1 MLSVIQHIT
10 NRINGQ
16 KWTLGATL
24 GHNFESKICDIISKQ
39 VAPLFSKGLRIVA
52 TPRSRDDGKDIIISS
67 PVDIPSLLNCSFFL
81 KGKSEI
87 KIYVECK
94 SSDTGP
100 ISLDKIICNVARVKE
115 DKIDY
120 FILVT
125 NTSITP
131 YTHYKMYNDLKM
143 YNIELVIVDQYLLH
157 KYLES
162 QKEIIGEYK
171 SLDFIPTIGAE
182 YQTLKSVYNGCVSY
196 EIYLSFRNYTN
207 KTHYLSLKLLT
218 DRNWSIDASAY
229 SRFLNP
235 YAGEVKKIKVIREYV
250 DGIQDLIFKIVMGDK
265 ETQIHIQGN
274 DLKPIFE
281 LPFIGQKR
289 LELKDNII
297 TALFK
302 NKGIYFLYGDAGMGK
317 TRIIQEVYKTLQGQN
332 LDFGFFTLGSNNIIA
347 KINNFLIQ
355 KGYQNEKYD
364 DLFQLISRSKNS
376 YRHAVLIIDDFHN
389 TSQKLLLSLRE
400 LGVGYDSPVSII
412 LCGRTDFSAGNS
424 EYFSFAQWAIESNK
438 IHSFHIDPLDM
449 EETKRLIRIV
459 INHVPNIVLNK
470 LAEQSQNNPLFIVQY
485 IEYMLETDLFTIVSR
500 NTVGIQ
506 NIESFASQDYMPA
519 NIDKIYQARW
529 AHLSKCAEA
538 IDLENMLLLCVV
550 NHGVLTNQQ
559 IIYFF
564 NENMEALKVLL
575 TRRFIQLGNDGNYSL
590 IHESLF
596 IFIKFQLQK
605 SKKYQKRIANII
617 LQKDLVYNTLNTL
630 DKGMLAL
637 WNNNKKMALEYFTPI
652 INVLYQIKNHSSINI
667 DIEVYDYLYYIYDLL
682 YKKPQSERIIKN
694 IILARVYIALHYFTP
709 QKAIQECN
717 IALSLLKK
725 NTTFKDKSLYY
736 TLLEHQA
743 HSYINAGQL
752 NSGELILKKIQAV
765 NLITPQIFSLDT
777 IFDMYDKFCN
787 IYIKKNCHELAD
799 IYNKLSIST
808 ADEKDDDNLRALAYI
823 SRAKIFFYSDHEQA
837 KDNLIKADD
846 ILQKG
851 ASQRILCHNNVTKLI
866 FDCVYTSENDWENMR
881 NEADELLKIA
891 TENSFA
897 NSIIRLHLLLALCGF
912 MQSNL
917 DSDFKTC
924 FYHISLGI
932 DASIRFGIGTYI
944 WQFYN
949 LLAIIYI
956 HQNYDSNE
964 IMKLFETVFSILN
977 RQGLLYIGN
986 RDFCYGNLL
995 AISNL
1000 AFFLQQNKMET
1011 YFYQKIGKINFMESI
1026 SLCDYECSKPSCSY
1040 LCPNELSFLKRQYI
1054 RAQNKKI
1061 LFYENKNQYCFR
1073 DPKTKYFIIIS

>member
-1 MLSVIQHIT
+1 MLSVIQDIT
-10 NRINGQ
+10 NRVNGQ
-16 KWTLGATL
+16 KWALGATL
-24 GHNFESKICDIISKQ
+24 GHNFESKIYDIISKQ

-52 TPRSRDDGKDIIISS
+52 TPKSRDDGKDIIISS

-81 KGKSEI
+81 KDKSEI
-87 KIYVECK
+87 KIYIECK
-94 SSDTGP
+94 SSNAGP
-100 ISLDKIICNVARVKE
+100 ISLDKIICNITRVKE

-120 FILVT
+120 FVLVT

-131 YTHYKMYNDLKM
+131 YTHYKMYKDLKM
-143 YNIELVIVDQYLLH
+143 YNIELVVVDQYLLH

-162 QKEIIGEYK
+162 RKEIIGEYK
-171 SLDFIPTIGAE
+171 PLDFTPTIGAE
-182 YQTLKSVYNGCVSY
+182 YQTLKSIDNGYASY

-218 DRNWSIDASAY
+218 DRNWSIDIPTY
-229 SRFLNP
+229 SGFLNP
-235 YAGEVKKIKVIREYV
+235 YAGEVKKVKVVREYV
-250 DGIQDLIFKIVMGDK
+250 DGIQDLIFKVVMGDK

-289 LELKDNII
+289 LELKENII
-297 TALFK
+297 TTLL
-302 NKGIYFLYGDAGMGK
+302 NKKRICFLYGDAGMGK

-332 LDFGFFTLGSNNIIA
+332 FDFGFFTLGSNNIIL
-347 KINNFLIQ
+347 KINDFLIK
-355 KGYQNEKYD
+355 KGYQKEKYD
-364 DLFQLISRSKNS
+364 NLFQLVSRSKNP

-389 TSQKLLLSLRE
+389 SSHKLLLSLRK
-400 LGVGYDSPVSII
+400 LARGYDSPISMI

-424 EYFSFAQWAIESNK
+424 EYFSFTQWAIESDN
-438 IHSFHIDPLDM
+438 IYSFHIDQLDM

-506 NIESFASQDYMPA
+506 NIEGFASQDYMPA
-519 NIDKIYQARW
+519 DIDKIYQARW
-529 AHLSKCAEA
+529 IHLSKCAEA
-538 IDLENMLLLCVV
+538 IEMENILLLCII
-550 NHGVLTNQQ
+550 NHGILTNQQ
-559 IIYFF
+559 IIYLF

-575 TRRFIQLGNDGNYSL
+575 ARRFIQLGNDGNYCL

-596 IFIKFQLQK
+596 LFIKRQLLTN
-605 SKKYQKRIANII
+605 KKYQKRIANII

-637 WNNNKKMALEYFTPI
+637 WNNDKKMALEYFTPTVNI
-652 INVLYQIKNHSSINI
+652 LYQIKNHSSINI
-667 DIEVYDYLYYIYDLL
+667 DIEMYEYLYYIYDLF
-682 YKKPQSERIIKN
+682 YKKPQSERLIKN

-709 QKAIQECN
+709 QKAVQECN
-717 IALSLLKK
+717 IAISVLKK
-725 NTTFKDKSLYY
+725 NTIFKDESLYY

-743 HSYINAGQL
+743 HSYINSGQL
-752 NSGELILKKIQAV
+752 NSGEFILKKLQAI
-765 NLITPQIFSLDT
+765 NLSNSKIFSLDT

-787 IYIKKNCHELAD
+787 IYIKKNCHDLAC
-799 IYNKLSIST
+799 IYNKLSLST
-808 ADEKDDDNLRALAYI
+808 AEEKDDDNLRALAYI
-823 SRAKIFFYSDHEQA
+823 SRAKIYFYSDPEQA
-837 KDNLIKADD
+837 KENLIKADD
-846 ILQKG
+846 ILQRG
-851 ASQRILCHNNVTKLI
+851 SSLRILCHNNVTKLI
-866 FDCVYTSENDWENMR
+866 FDCVYTGENDWKNMR
-881 NEADELLKIA
+881 YKADKLLKIA
-891 TENSFA
+891 IENSFT
-897 NSIIRLHLLLALCGF
+897 NSIIRLHLLLALCEF
-912 MQSNL
+912 MQSNVE
-917 DSDFKTC
+917 SNFKTC

-949 LLAIIYI
+949 LLAIIYT

-995 AISNL
+995 AISNI
-1000 AFFLQQNKMET
+1000 AFFWQQNKMET
-1011 YFYQKIGKINFMESI
+1011 IFYKKIGKVNFMESI

-1073 DPKTKYFIIIS
+1073 DPKTEYFIIIS

>member
-1 MLSVIQHIT
+1 MLSVIQYIT
-10 NRINGQ
+10 NRVNGQ
-16 KWTLGATL
+16 KWALGDTL
-24 GHNFESKICDIISKQ
+24 GHNFESKIYDIISKE
-39 VAPLFSKGLRIVA
+39 VSPLFSEGLRIVA
-52 TPRSRDDGKDIIISS
+52 TPKSRDDGKDIIISS
-67 PVDIPSLLNCSFFL
+67 PVDIPSLLNCSFSL

-131 YTHYKMYNDLKM
+131 YTHYKMYKDLKM
-143 YNIELVIVDQYLLH
+143 YNIVLVVIDQYLLY
-157 KYLES
+157 KYLKS
-162 QKEIIGEYK
+162 QKEIIGEYE
-171 SLDFIPTIGAE
+171 SLDFTPTIGAE
-182 YQTLKSVYNGCVSY
+182 YQTLKSIDNGCASY

-218 DRNWSIDASAY
+218 DRNWSIDVPAY
-229 SRFLNP
+229 SGFLNP
-235 YAGEVKKIKVIREYV
+235 YAGEIKKIKVIREYV
-250 DGIQDLIFKIVMGDK
+250 DGIQDLIFKIVMGDR

-297 TALFK
+297 TALLK
-302 NKGIYFLYGDAGMGK
+302 KKGIYFLYGDAGMGK
-317 TRIIQEVYKTLQGQN
+317 TRIIQEVYKTLQGRN
-332 LDFGFFTLGSNNIIA
+332 LDFGFFTLRNNNITA

-355 KGYQNEKYD
+355 KGYQNENYD
-364 DLFQLISRSKNS
+364 DLFQLIYRSKNS
-376 YRHAVLIIDDFHN
+376 YRHAVLVIDDFHN
-389 TSQKLLLSLRE
+389 SSQKLLLNIKE
-400 LGVGYDSPVSII
+400 LAAGYDSPISII

-424 EYFSFAQWAIESNK
+424 EYFSFAQWAIESDK
-438 IHSFHIDPLDM
+438 IHSFHVDPLNM

-506 NIESFASQDYMPA
+506 NIESFTSQDYIPA

-529 AHLSKCAEA
+529 AHLSKCKEA
-538 IDLENMLLLCVV
+538 IEMENMLLLCVV
-550 NHGVLTNQQ
+550 NHGILTNQQ
-559 IIYFF
+559 IIYLF
-564 NENMEALKVLL
+564 NESMEALKVLL
-575 TRRFIQLGNDGNYSL
+575 ARRFIQLGNDGNYSL

-596 IFIKFQLQK
+596 LFIKFLLQK
-605 SKKYQKRIANII
+605 NKKYQKRIANII
-617 LQKDLVYNTLNTL
+617 LQKDLVYNTLNSL

-637 WNNNKKMALEYFTPI
+637 WNNNKELALQHFTPI
-652 INVLYQIKNHSSINI
+652 VNVLYKIENHSSINI
-667 DIEVYDYLYYIYDLL
+667 DISIYEYLYYIYDLFC
-682 YKKPQSERIIKN
+682 KKPQSERIIKN
-694 IILARVYIALHYFTP
+694 LILARVYIALHYFTP

-717 IALSLLKK
+717 IAISVLKK
-725 NTTFKDKSLYY
+725 NTIFKDASFYY

-743 HSYINAGQL
+743 HSYINSGQL
-752 NSGELILKKIQAV
+752 NSGELILKKLQAV
-765 NLITPQIFSLDT
+765 NLANSKIFNLDT

-787 IYIKKNCHELAD
+787 IYIKKNCYELAD
-799 IYNKLSIST
+799 IYNKLSIRT

-823 SRAKIFFYSDHEQA
+823 SRAKIYFYSDPEQA
-837 KDNLIKADD
+837 KENLIKADD

-851 ASQRILCHNNVTKLI
+851 VSQRILCHNNITKLI
-866 FDCVYTSENDWENMR
+866 FECVYENEIDWKSMR
-881 NEADELLKIA
+881 YEAEELLKIA

-897 NSIIRLHLLLALCGF
+897 NSIIRLHLLLAICEF

-917 DSDFKTC
+917 DLDFKTC

-949 LLAIIYI
+949 LLAIIYTN
-956 HQNYDSNE
+956 QNYDSNE

-995 AISNL
+995 AISNI
-1000 AFFLQQNKMET
+1000 AFFWQQNKMET
-1011 YFYQKIGKINFMESI
+1011 IFYQKISKINFMENI

-1040 LCPNELSFLKRQYI
+1040 LCPNELSFLKRQYT

-1061 LFYENKNQYCFR
+1061 LFYENKSQYCFR
-1073 DPKTKYFIIIS
+1073 DPKTEYFIIVS